1 MRNCKLEDL
10 LEQAGWSTV
19 YEKHQY
25 KIWITGIMDHQDEDL
40 MHAFLDSYSP
50 EDSEKICFDELAF
63 HYQIFKNIYEKNS
76 LNLFSWN

>member
-1 MRNCKLEDL
+1 
-10 LEQAGWSTV
+10 
-19 YEKHQY
+19 
-25 KIWITGIMDHQDEDL
+25 MDHQDEDL

-50 EDSEKICFDELAF
+50 GDSEKISFDELAF